1 MAVEAGAVAVL
12 TARQA
17 RLLPAALPIIFVL
30 KDDANRSECEPQAQI
45 LRDALDEDFE
55 KLRKEYGHREGG

>member
-45 LRDALDEDFE
+45 LRDALDEDSE
-55 KLRKEYGHREGG
+55 KLRKEYEA